1 MKKNVIKACMIAA
14 ISLSIIACEKANSD
28 IEKEDPTAL
37 KIEASKTTAKVGE
50 TVTIQVKNAASDLV
64 AVWSVSPTTS
74 ASLSQK
80 YSTNQK
86 NEVSFSTAGDYTV
99 TAELKKVIC
108 DTFVLR
114 TSGLDTCLQMAPV
127 QSSTTVKIQVK
138 N

>member
-1 MKKNVIKACMIAA
+1 MIVA
-14 ISLSIIACEKANSD
+14 ISLSVIACEKPFTD
-28 IEKEDPTAL
+28 IQKEDPTAL

-50 TVTIQVKNAASDLV
+50 TVSIQIKNATSDLI
-64 AVWSVSPTTS
+64 AVWSVSPATS

-99 TAELKKVIC
+99 TADLKKVIC

-127 QSSTTVKIQVK
+127 QSSTSVKIQVK

>member
-1 MKKNVIKACMIAA
+1 MIAA
-14 ISLSIIACEKANSD
+14 ISLFGIACEKPFTD
-28 IEKEDPTAL
+28 IQKEDPTTL

-64 AVWSVSPTTS
+64 AVWSVSPATS

-99 TAELKKVIC
+99 TAELKKVKC
-108 DTFVLR
+108 DSTVL
-114 TSGLDTCLQMAPV
+114 SNPCMDTCLKMAPV